1 MPSEVSTKSDEDHRF
16 PAAMPPEHGRSSWT
30 LGVMPP
36 MVLYHRYM
44 AEAVWLPT
52 YIGLVMLVLGKVE
65 NGTLA
70 SALVIV
76 ALVGSRMLLELVYRL
91 TFGDARL
98 QLRTQLAAFAFQAV
112 AWGLVW
118 AWHAQRTS
126 AT

>member
-1 MPSEVSTKSDEDHRF
+1 
-16 PAAMPPEHGRSSWT
+16 
-30 LGVMPP
+30 

-98 QLRTQLAAFAFQAV
+98 QLRTQLAAFAFQVV

-118 AWHAQRTS
+118 AWYAERTS